1 MLASMLWWRGSMRK
15 LTVCAAHA
23 VAWRNPMLCAHD
35 NGFMVV
41 DGYMV
46 GAFEVYRHC
55 WRQGCACVCTAPDAC
70 AHVVAPVC
78 VAAWVAVR
86 SGVVSVARRVFM
98 QWAYSFSGSEGGL
111 GSDSS
116 RRSVKGLSVLHSVV
130 AQQAFKGGGGSAP
143 LAASVVFI
151 RWYPCS
157 GGTASAASRAA
168 LAASLRRMLLN
179 VFGGLPT
186 TAQPVFI
193 WAVGCSRAA
202 RCGFVCRSPRRR
214 SSGGSAVQFQWR
226 RGRPR
231 KLLLAA
237 LGYIRCSKVAACP
250 RAACHPPHG
259 RWCPYKLYKVQR
271 QRQRAGRPRRP
282 LLAAWSRVSACCTWR
297 GSQCSKAAAFRR
309 RSAAWW
315 SHSEGTASAAGRVAL
330 AASPRCARPRGS
342 AGCIGGSRC
351 SRAEVC
357 SVQHARCALW
367 WLCKWRYI
375 LGSGKGGLGGL
386 PSLRPSK
393 GIDGWHSVAQQ
404 VLEGGGCSHAACRSP
419 HAGWWS
425 CSGGTASAAARAASA
440 ASPRSSCS
448 RGSVCSVAQQAFKAA
463 VRSRAACCVPCGWW
477 LSSRGVTASAA
488 ARTPSAASP
497 RHAHSK
503 G

>member
-1 MLASMLWWRGSMRK
+1 MLASMLWGRGSMRK

-70 AHVVAPVC
+70 AHVVAPGC

-151 RWYPCS
+151 WWYPCS

-351 SRAEVC
+351 SRAEVR
-357 SVQHARCALW
+357 SVQHARCAL
-367 WLCKWRYI
+367 C
-375 LGSGKGGLGGL
+375 
-386 PSLRPSK
+386 
-393 GIDGWHSVAQQ
+393 
-404 VLEGGGCSHAACRSP
+404 GGCA
-419 HAGWWS
+419 
-425 CSGGTASAAARAASA
+425 SGDTSSAAARAASA
-440 ASPRSSCS
+440 ASPRCDRPKESTGGTRWRS
-448 RGSVCSVAQQAFKAA
+448 RC
-463 VRSRAACCVPCGWW
+463 SRAAGARMQRVARRMLDGG
-477 LSSRGVTASAA
+477 RGVGVLHQQQGG
-488 ARTPSAASP
+488 RP
-497 RHAHSK
+497 RAQHHSRRALQ
-503 G
+503 GVQPPRRIPPQRSIGYTGL

>member
-86 SGVVSVARRVFM
+86 SGVVSVARRELM
-98 QWAYSFSGSEGGL
+98 QWAYSVSGSEGGL
-111 GSDSS
+111 GSISS

-151 RWYPCS
+151 WWYPCS

-309 RSAAWW
+309 RSPRGGRTVRAQLQQRGEWLWRLLLAALVQ
-315 SHSEGTASAAGRVAL
+315 GAQRAALVAVGAREQRCAVCSMLGVLYVVVVQVEIHLRQRQGRPRRPPLVATVQRNQRVAL
-330 AASPRCARPRGS
+330 GGAAGARGRRVL
-342 AGCIGGSRC
+342 A
-351 SRAEVC
+351 C
-357 SVQHARCALW
+357 SV
-367 WLCKWRYI
+367 
-375 LGSGKGGLGGL
+375 
-386 PSLRPSK
+386 SL
-393 GIDGWHSVAQQ
+393 
-404 VLEGGGCSHAACRSP
+404 AACWMVVVQW
-419 HAGWWS
+419 G
-425 CSGGTASAAARAASA
+425 
-440 ASPRSSCS
+440 
-448 RGSVCSVAQQAFKAA
+448 
-463 VRSRAACCVPCGWW
+463 
-477 LSSRGVTASAA
+477 
-488 ARTPSAASP
+488 
-497 RHAHSK
+497 
-503 G
+503 